1 MAYGINGSLAVLQDP
16 YGDGIS
22 SLNRQRNFVG
32 SYYNIH
38 TVNAPIIVSAYWNG
52 SGLDENDEP
61 QASNYNTT
69 TKKGDVVNCIF
80 DVYQISDIKSGAF
93 PADWTLV
100 SSIRKSRDIVNI
112 SQKDIAYGGD
122 GVSTENGHRFTVDI
136 SDICKDLLSYSLL
149 PDGKGTWAN
158 TFYGGLN
165 GGARQQDNTALPVWA
180 NRYILTKNGTLRKI
194 RVVIRTE
201 IIDDNGIIRV
211 ATASGSY
218 KNTYKPFMII
228 NSAPDF
234 GTTMPSSVML
244 GTGTLVHSGWG
255 ASATYPRQQMSN
267 KPNWNY
273 EFADNTTDWG
283 YGMTLAADVRMN
295 ETTEQ
300 LTWIQG
306 TVNNYTIWNNGG
318 YDDGEAPPGQGNP
331 ENDKYGAT
339 NTSDLVDDFY
349 ALVQA
354 YDSSGTVLRTA
365 RLYDFNSNFIPK
377 TTINSVTNVWPRGQ
391 NRACSQNVSPVFIN
405 ANCIHILSSVK
416 DVWEN
421 GGETYT
427 RRLIDVD
434 GVASTAAALFLNDE
448 VHSYRVTFQS
458 VTTTQGN
465 GTGVTST
472 HQHEARWYIIDRE
485 KEMYSASS
493 DSYKGVYYT
502 ELRSDYATNSKKIR
516 CKGLQWGYTNPN
528 NFLRLQWLNK
538 AGGIDAYTFKGDF
551 TESYNATKDVILRP
565 TPDRSNIGFG
575 YSSGS
580 YPNSYPSAN
589 PNVQSSYQSDT
600 MRGGDT
606 YNGGLEV
613 LSVNANKTG
622 TISSRPLNR
631 EKAEWLRE
639 LISTPN
645 VWTSVNNMRITKN
658 TYSFMRMAYRSLSN
672 NEAGNNQDGRT
683 PNNNEYVPIIITSSS
698 FDTYDTAKGLV
709 TVTLEYTHA
718 HAVTTQRN

>member
-16 YGDGIS
+16 DGYITS
-22 SLNRQRNFVG
+22 SLNRQRNFLA
-32 SYYNIH
+32 SYSNVH
-38 TVNAPIIVSAYWNG
+38 TVNAPIIVSAYWDG
-52 SGLDENDEP
+52 SGLDESDEP

-69 TKKGDVVNCIF
+69 TEKGDVVNCIF
-80 DVYQISDIKSGAF
+80 DVYQISDISSGAF

-158 TFYGGLN
+158 TFFGGLN

-211 ATASGSY
+211 ATATGSY
-218 KNTYKPFMII
+218 KYNHSSFMII

-244 GTGTLVHSGWG
+244 GTAALVHSGWG
-255 ASATYPRQQMSN
+255 ASSTYPRQQMSN

-273 EFADNTTDWG
+273 VFGGSTTDWG

-300 LTWIQG
+300 LTWVQG
-306 TVNNYTIWNNGG
+306 EVNNKAIYRNPTGA
-318 YDDGEAPPGQGNP
+318 GETTGNS
-331 ENDKYGAT
+331 N

-349 ALVQA
+349 TLVTA
-354 YDSSGTVLRTA
+354 YDSSGTILRKA
-365 RLYDFNSNFIPK
+365 RLYDFNSNLKAK
-377 TTINSVTNVWPRGQ
+377 TTINSVTNVFPRSHE
-391 NRACSQNVSPVFIN
+391 RACSQNVSPVFIN

-465 GTGVTST
+465 GTGVTMVSM
-472 HQHEARWYIIDRE
+472 HEARWYTIDRE

-516 CKGLQWGYTNPN
+516 CKGLQWNYTNPN

-575 YSSGS
+575 YSSSS
-580 YPNSYPSAN
+580 YPSTYPSAN

-658 TYSFMRMAYRSLSN
+658 SYTFMRMAYRGLTN
-672 NEAGNNQDGRT
+672 NEVGNNQDGRT

>member
-1 MAYGINGSLAVLQDP
+1 MAYGINGTLKILQDP
-16 YGDGIS
+16 YGYSGS
-22 SLNRQRNFVG
+22 SYNRARNWTG
-32 SYYNIH
+32 SYSSIH
-38 TVNAPIIVSAYWNG
+38 TVNAPIVVSTYWSG
-52 SGLDENDEP
+52 SSLTESMEP
-61 QASNYNTT
+61 QASNYVSSTE
-69 TKKGDVVNCIF
+69 KGDVVNCIF
-80 DVYQISDIKSGAF
+80 DVYQISDSSVGTW
-93 PADWTLV
+93 PTDWTLV
-100 SSIRKSRDIVNI
+100 ASIRKSRDIVNI
-112 SQKDIAYGGD
+112 SQKDIAGG
-122 GVSTENGHRFTVDI
+122 GGGTENNYGHIFTVDI
-136 SDICKDLLSYSLL
+136 SEICKDLLSYSLL

-158 TFYGGLN
+158 SFYGGLN
-165 GGARQQDNTALPVWA
+165 GGARQQDNLIKPVW
-180 NRYILTKNGTLRKI
+180 NNNFIVTKNGALRKI
-194 RVVIRTE
+194 RVRVRTE
-201 IIDDNGIIRV
+201 IIDNNGIIRE
-211 ATASGSY
+211 ATATGSM
-218 KNTYKPFMII
+218 KDIQNNFMII

-244 GTGTLVHSGWG
+244 GTGTLLHSGWG

-273 EFADNTTDWG
+273 EYADNSWDWG

-306 TVNNYTIWNNGG
+306 TVNNYSIWNGG
-318 YDDGEAPPGQGNP
+318 FAAGET
-331 ENDKYGAT
+331 KYGST

-354 YDSSGTVLRTA
+354 YDSSGTILRKA
-365 RLYDFNSNFIPK
+365 RLYDFNANFVSK
-377 TTINSVTNVWPRGQ
+377 TNLNSMISVWPRGH

-405 ANCIHILSSVK
+405 ANCIHELSSVK

-458 VTTTQGN
+458 KTITQGN
-465 GTGVTST
+465 GTGVTSYN
-472 HQHEARWYIIDRE
+472 QHEARWYIIDRE
-485 KEMYSASS
+485 KEMYSSSS

-502 ELRSDYATNSKKIR
+502 ELRGDYSTNSEKIR
-516 CKGLQWGYTNPN
+516 CKGLQWYYTNPN

-551 TESYNATKDVILRP
+551 KESYSATKDVILRP
-565 TPDRSNIGFG
+565 TPDRSNIGYG

-580 YPNSYPSAN
+580 YPEAFPSAN
-589 PNVQSSYQSDT
+589 MNVQLAYQSDT

-639 LISTPN
+639 LISSPN
-645 VWTSVNNMRITKN
+645 VWTSVNNVRLTRN
-658 TYSFMRMAYRSLSN
+658 SVTFMRMAYRSLNN
-672 NEAGNNQDGRT
+672 NETGNNQDGRT
-683 PNNNEYVPIIITSSS
+683 PNNNEYVPIVITSSS

-709 TVTLEYTHA
+709 IVTLEYTHS

>member
-1 MAYGINGSLAVLQDP
+1 MAYGINGVLTVLQDP
-16 YGDGIS
+16 YGS
-22 SLNRQRNFVG
+22 NAASLNRARNYIG
-32 SYYNIH
+32 SYSSIH

-52 SGLDENDEP
+52 SGLYESEEP
-61 QASNYNTT
+61 QSSNYVTAT
-69 TKKGDVVNCIF
+69 QKGDVVNCIF
-80 DVYQISDIKSGAF
+80 DIYQVSDNSVGTF

-112 SQKDIAYGGD
+112 SQKDRTYGGD
-122 GVSTENGHRFTVDI
+122 GVQVNLGHIFTIDI
-136 SDICKDLLSYSLL
+136 SEICKDLLSYSLL

-165 GGARQQDNTALPVWA
+165 GGARQQDNLAEPVWS
-180 NRYILTKNGTLRKI
+180 NNFILTKNGTLRKI
-194 RVVIRTE
+194 RVRVRTE
-201 IIDDNGIIRV
+201 IIDNNGIIRE
-211 ATASGSY
+211 ATATGSY
-218 KNTYKPFMII
+218 KDIDNAFMII

-244 GTGTLVHSGWG
+244 GTSTLLHSGWG
-255 ASATYPRQQMSN
+255 ASSTLPRQQMSN

-273 EFADNTTDWG
+273 EYADNTTDWG

-306 TVNNYTIWNNGG
+306 TVNNYSIWNNPTGS
-318 YDDGEAPPGQGNP
+318 GET
-331 ENDKYGAT
+331 KYYST

-377 TTINSVTNVWPRGQ
+377 TTINSVTNVWPRAH

-434 GVASTAAALFLNDE
+434 GVPSTAAALFLNDE

-458 VTTTQGN
+458 KTTTQGN
-465 GTGVTST
+465 GNGVTDVN
-472 HQHEARWYIIDRE
+472 QHEARWYIIDRE

-502 ELRSDYATNSKKIR
+502 ELRDDYSTNSEKIR

-551 TESYNATKDVILRP
+551 KESYNATKDVILRP

-580 YPNSYPSAN
+580 YPDSYPSAN

-645 VWTSVNNMRITKN
+645 VWTTVNNMRLIKN
-658 TYSFMRMAYRSLSN
+658 SNSFMRMAYRSVSY
-672 NEAGNNQDGRT
+672 NEAGSNQDGRT
-683 PNNNEYVPIIITSSS
+683 PNNNEYVPIVITSSS

>member
-1 MAYGINGSLAVLQDP
+1 MAYGINGVLNILQDP
-16 YGDGIS
+16 YGDNAG
-22 SLNRQRNFVG
+22 SLNRARNYIG
-32 SYYNIH
+32 SYSNIH
-38 TVNAPIIVSAYWNG
+38 SVNAPIIVSAYWNG
-52 SGLDENDEP
+52 SALNESEEP
-61 QASNYNTT
+61 QSSNYVTAT
-69 TKKGDVVNCIF
+69 QKGDVVNCIF
-80 DVYQISDIKSGAF
+80 DVYQISDSSVGTF

-112 SQKDIAYGGD
+112 SQKDREYGGD
-122 GVSTENGHRFTVDI
+122 GIQSNLGHIFTVDI
-136 SDICKDLLSYSLL
+136 SEICKDLLSYSLL

-165 GGARQQDNTALPVWA
+165 GGARQQDNLAEPVWS
-180 NRYILTKNGTLRKI
+180 NNFILTKNGTLRKI
-194 RVVIRTE
+194 RISIRTE
-201 IIDDNGIIRV
+201 IIDINGIIRE
-211 ATASGSY
+211 ATATGSY
-218 KNTYKPFMII
+218 KYNNNSFMII

-244 GTGTLVHSGWG
+244 GTNALLHSGWG
-255 ASATYPRQQMSN
+255 TSATSYPRQQMSN

-273 EFADNTTDWG
+273 EFADNTTDWN

-306 TVNNYTIWNNGG
+306 TVNNYTIWYTPTGS
-318 YDDGEAPPGQGNP
+318 GET
-331 ENDKYGAT
+331 KYHST

-354 YDSSGTVLRTA
+354 YDSSGTILRTA

-472 HQHEARWYIIDRE
+472 NQHEARWYIIDRE

-575 YSSGS
+575 YSSSS

-622 TISSRPLNR
+622 TISSRPMNR

-639 LISTPN
+639 LISSPN
-645 VWTSVNNMRITKN
+645 VWTSVNNVRLTRN
-658 TYSFMRMAYRSLSN
+658 SVSFMRMAYRSYSN
-672 NEAGNNQDGRT
+672 NEAGSNQDGRT
-683 PNNNEYVPIIITSSS
+683 PNNNEYVPIVITSSS

>member
-1 MAYGINGSLAVLQDP
+1 MGYGINGVLSVLQDP
-16 YGDGIS
+16 YGYDAG
-22 SLNRQRNFVG
+22 SLNRARNYIG
-32 SYYNIH
+32 SYSNIH
-38 TVNAPIIVSAYWNG
+38 SVNAPIIVSAYWNG
-52 SGLDENDEP
+52 SGLNESDEP
-61 QASNYNTT
+61 QASNYVSATQN
-69 TKKGDVVNCIF
+69 GDVVNCIF
-80 DVYQISDIKSGAF
+80 DVYQISDSSVGTF

-112 SQKDIAYGGD
+112 SQKDRTYGGD
-122 GVSTENGHRFTVDI
+122 GVQTNLGHIFTVDI
-136 SDICKDLLSYSLL
+136 SEICKDLLSYSLL

-158 TFYGGLN
+158 TFFGGLN
-165 GGARQQDNTALPVWA
+165 GGARQQDNLAEPVWS
-180 NRYILTKNGTLRKI
+180 NNFILTKNGTLRKI
-194 RVVIRTE
+194 RISIRTE
-201 IIDDNGIIRV
+201 IIDINGIIRE
-211 ATASGSY
+211 ATETGSY
-218 KNTYKPFMII
+218 KYNNNSFMII

-273 EFADNTTDWG
+273 EFADNTTDWN

-306 TVNNYTIWNNGG
+306 TVNNYSIWNTPTGSG
-318 YDDGEAPPGQGNP
+318 ETKYDS
-331 ENDKYGAT
+331 T

-448 VHSYRVTFQS
+448 VHSYRVTFES
-458 VTTTQGN
+458 KTTTQGE
-465 GTGVTST
+465 GTGFTSNN
-472 HQHEARWYIIDRE
+472 QHEARWYIIDRE
-485 KEMYSASS
+485 KEMNTSAASS

-502 ELRSDYATNSKKIR
+502 ELRSDYATNSRKIR

-613 LSVNANKTG
+613 LSVNSNKTG
-622 TISSRPLNR
+622 TISSRPMNR

-639 LISTPN
+639 LISSPN
-645 VWTSVNNMRITKN
+645 VWTSVNNVRLTRN
-658 TYSFMRMAYRSLSN
+658 SVSFMRMAYRSTSN
-672 NEAGNNQDGRT
+672 NQSGNNQDGRT
-683 PNNNEYVPIIITSSS
+683 PNNNEYVPIVITSSS